1 MPLPAPRKRL
11 SELLARP
18 ESELRLDLAALLVA
32 CEEYPGLELDGYLG
46 RLDALG
52 ARARGLMGAADP
64 LEARIGSLNQL
75 LFDSEGFRG
84 NVEEYYD
91 PRNSFLNEVLDR
103 RKGIPITLSVV
114 YMEVGRRAGLRVE
127 GLGFPGHFLVRV
139 SGDGPGLVVDPFGGG
154 AILDEA
160 GCQQRLDRV
169 YGGQL
174 RMEPGMLQAVGTRL
188 ILARMLRNLKS
199 VYVRQEDWIRS
210 VRVLDLLLLIQPD
223 SVEDLR
229 DRGILYAALEC
240 YGPAADDLE
249 AYLERVPEAPEAG
262 KLLPKIVELRRRAA
276 RLN

>member
-1 MPLPAPRKRL
+1 VPLPAPRKRL

-18 ESELRLDLAALLVA
+18 ESELRLDQAALLVA
-32 CEEYPGLELDGYLG
+32 CEEYPELDVEGYLR

-52 ARARGLMGAADP
+52 ARARGLLTVADP
-64 LEARIGSLNQL
+64 LEARIAALNQL
-75 LFDSEGFRG
+75 LFDNEGFRG
-84 NVEEYYD
+84 NVDEYYD

-139 SGDGPGLVVDPFGGG
+139 SGDGPRLVVDPFGGG

-249 AYLERVPEAPEAG
+249 AYLERVPGAPEAG